1 MPSLALDALSRT
13 YAQAL
18 FDVAQETMGREG
30 VETLAGEL
38 DELLELTRQDR
49 SLDEFLRSRII
60 PARRRAA
67 SLRRIFEGR
76 VSDLA
81 LRLLLVLNEKD
92 RLAHLESIA
101 QAFDQ
106 ILQERFGRV
115 EVDVFTASL
124 VDRQQLD
131 AVAARLREALGK
143 EPVVHHYVD
152 ESMLGGLKLQIGD
165 QLIDASVATQL
176 RRIRDRLA
184 SQGVMRVRA
193 QARRFFEDG
202 AQG

>member
-18 FDVAQETMGREG
+18 FDAAQETMGREG

-124 VDRQQLD
+124 VDKEQLE
-131 AVAARLREALGK
+131 AVAAKLREALGK